1 MNSIVLI
8 EKIYSLKYPILSVPN
23 LPVTHIYNSMSKNE
37 ILSGKLSANRT
48 VSVESPIV
56 VDEKKKERGGRRR
69 GRLLL
74 FLMAVG
80 LGAVALTS
88 ITLLAPVT
96 FYDHVASP
104 GSISDGSN
112 SGGSGGSGAIPT
124 ALAASSSSSSS
135 SATAMDGKGTI
146 IEDNGV
152 TKSAEMTITGYYSDS
167 SFSTQLR
174 CSIDSLPAYCS
185 GSPVTLSGLPTGE
198 HTFTVVEPISDKITV
213 QSFSWDILE

>member
-1 MNSIVLI
+1 
-8 EKIYSLKYPILSVPN
+8 
-23 LPVTHIYNSMSKNE
+23 
-37 ILSGKLSANRT
+37 
-48 VSVESPIV
+48 
-56 VDEKKKERGGRRR
+56 
-69 GRLLL
+69 
-74 FLMAVG
+74 
-80 LGAVALTS
+80 
-88 ITLLAPVT
+88 VT

-104 GSISDGSN
+104 GSISDGGN
-112 SGGSGGSGAIPT
+112 SGGAAIPS
-124 ALAASSSSSSS
+124 ALAASSS

-198 HTFTVVEPISDKITV
+198 HTFTVVEPINDKITV